1 MNILTQAFDS
11 SSMPLSEPS
20 TAPSAFSLWRWLG
33 ERATAKVSAQQQAET
48 LRDHAHGLSMDPL
61 LRTSCAPR
69 PICSKNGA
77 AETRFDAP
85 RAAHRAARCFWGAP
99 PW

>member
-1 MNILTQAFDS
+1 MNTVTQAFDS

-48 LRDHAHGLSMDPL
+48 LRDHAHELMSMDPRFANELRAESDL
-61 LRTSCAPR
+61 LEKRR
-69 PICSKNGA
+69 G
-77 AETRFDAP
+77 
-85 RAAHRAARCFWGAP
+85 
-99 PW
+99 